1 MARRLGLALPNRH
14 GTVPPACVPAPVAWL
29 LPILL
34 QGSCILRAH
43 LLLAV
48 LVERRE
54 LMAGLLQLLLGPLLQ
69 VRVDEVGWAEVLPLE
84 PLHRL
89 ILARQGPACDTDPRI
104 LTRRD
109 S

>member
-1 MARRLGLALPNRH
+1 MSTNPGTASHLDALL
-14 GTVPPACVPAPVAWL
+14 CML
-29 LPILL
+29 LPIL
-34 QGSCILRAH
+34 SLRTY

-54 LMAGLLQLLLGPLLQ
+54 LMAGLFQLLLGALLQ
-69 VRVDEVGWAEVLPLE
+69 VRVDEVGGAEVLPLE

-89 ILARQGPACDTDPRI
+89 ILARQRPACDTDPRALI
-104 LTRRD
+104 WRN